1 MAQEDFQS
9 RTASLDQELG
19 VGKCF
24 DMTAR
29 NLLIAGRRARLWVV
43 NGYAQETILERIIA
57 AWQSLPSLRDIAG
70 PEDFCARYV
79 SASDAAVVKR
89 PSWVCSPA
97 RRCWWW
103 TAGPAAY

>member
-1 MAQEDFQS
+1 MRRLSQTYILPPVSGHTIGKLRREVRHVAQEDFQS

-43 NGYAQETILERIIA
+43 NGYAQETILEDRK
-57 AWQSLPSLRDIAG
+57 S
-70 PEDFCARYV
+70 
-79 SASDAAVVKR
+79 VV
-89 PSWVCSPA
+89 
-97 RRCWWW
+97 
-103 TAGPAAY
+103 